1 MSSSFIIF
9 NINKCIKEFWMNEFH
24 VSLSLEKLHS
34 TNRKKEDKP

>member
-1 MSSSFIIF
+1 
-9 NINKCIKEFWMNEFH
+9 MNEFH